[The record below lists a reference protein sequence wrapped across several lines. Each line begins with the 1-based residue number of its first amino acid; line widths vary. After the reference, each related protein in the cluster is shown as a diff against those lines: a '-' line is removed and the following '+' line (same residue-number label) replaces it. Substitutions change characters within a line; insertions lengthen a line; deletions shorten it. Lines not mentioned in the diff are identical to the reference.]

1 MSASGHNGQELGTYD
16 GPRRIG
22 GPIIARDDEL
32 RENAVLAV
40 LPPRELG
47 ELRTRANVIDCQV
60 RHQAF
65 EPERPIQHVYFPL
78 TAVFSM
84 VATAAG
90 DVTVQVA
97 TVGREG
103 MLGLPVFLGASSSP
117 HAAFCQVPGRA
128 VQVQAEALRQSL
140 NHGGALHSAL
150 GKVTQ
155 ATMVQIAQNVA
166 CNAAHSMEQR
176 ASRWLLS
183 TQDRVGTEVFPLT
196 QDFLAQMLA
205 VRRQTVSETASRLQ
219 DRGLIRY
226 SRGTM
231 TIVDR
236 PALENAACECYQV
249 VRQAFAK

>member
-1 MSASGHNGQELGTYD
+1 MSASGHNRRQPATYD
-16 GPRRIG
+16 GADKPSG
-22 GPIIARDDEL
+22 GLVIAEDEL
-32 RENAVLAV
+32 RQNAILGV
-40 LPPRELG
+40 LPPAELDAI
-47 ELRTRANVIDCQV
+47 RTRAEVIDCQM

-90 DVTVQVA
+90 DVSVEVA

-128 VQVQAEALRQSL
+128 VQLGADGLRESL
-140 NHGGALHSAL
+140 NRGGALHAAL

-183 TQDRVGTEVFPLT
+183 TQDRVGADVFPMT

-219 DRGLIRY
+219 DRGLISY

-236 PALENAACECYQV
+236 PGLESAACECYQV
-249 VRQAFAK
+249 VRQAFAV